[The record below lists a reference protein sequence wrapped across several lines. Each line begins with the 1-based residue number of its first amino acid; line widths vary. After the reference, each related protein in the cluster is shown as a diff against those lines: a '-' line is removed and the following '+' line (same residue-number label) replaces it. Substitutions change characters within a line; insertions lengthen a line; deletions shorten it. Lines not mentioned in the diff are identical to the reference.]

1 MSRSDARIKIPDSA
15 VTWRFSRSPG
25 PGGQHVNT
33 SNTRV
38 ELTCDLRQLVSDEA
52 TLARVRAR
60 YGEQLK
66 VVASSQR
73 SQLQNRRLAMEEL
86 VARLEGAAKVPR
98 RRHATKPTR
107 SSVES
112 RLSEKRLNSAR
123 KAERRFP
130 NDEL

>member
-1 MSRSDARIKIPDSA
+1 M
-15 VTWRFSRSPG
+15 
-25 PGGQHVNT
+25 
-33 SNTRV
+33 
-38 ELTCDLRQLVSDEA
+38 ELTCDLSQLVSDES
-52 TLARVRAR
+52 TLARVVER

-86 VARLEGAAKVPR
+86 VARLESAAKVPR

-112 RLSEKRLNSAR
+112 RLSEKRLKSAR
-123 KAERRFP
+123 KAGRRFP